1 MPPPSSTAAQEAE
14 QNSANRGKHRG
25 YWRSLLGLLGLQSLI
40 NPLITYHSLYY
51 FYL

>member
-1 MPPPSSTAAQEAE
+1 MPPHKQHGGAEAE

-25 YWRSLLGLLGLQSLI
+25 YWRSLPGLLGLQSLI